1 MQDAIPRALRKKA
14 LVVTVSFHCVELKL
28 VRYSRSQNRT
38 VRLDFA
44 ARRVGIYRKLP
55 ALERLCRLLC
65 GKAPPFR
72 TWATVTFSD
81 FLSSRKA
88 APSEFHSHPLTRTKR
103 CSLATREGSRDALP
117 DRTNLAGS
125 SNHAMGEGEE
135 GGAASGKKNG
145 RLDTPER
152 RSLSA
157 QQAAEPLVQPS
168 FMPRRAGG
176 E

>member
-1 MQDAIPRALRKKA
+1 
-14 LVVTVSFHCVELKL
+14 
-28 VRYSRSQNRT
+28 

-157 QQAAEPLVQPS
+157 QQAAEPLEQPS
-168 FMPRRAGG
+168 FTPRRAGG
-176 E
+176 EWGFMS